1 MTTET
6 MQSPVAPAELPADA
20 LDLVRRALA
29 EDLAFGPDVTTT
41 ATIPAD
47 AVSTAALVART
58 SGVVAGLHVAE
69 AVFAEVSGGRLRC
82 VHHHRDGDRVR
93 AGAVLMVVE
102 GPTPAMLTAERT
114 ALNFL
119 TMMSG
124 VATATRTVVDAVE
137 HTGVRV
143 RDSRKTLPGL
153 RSLQKY
159 AVRCG
164 GGVNHRMGLGDQALV
179 KDNHIAAAGGLTR
192 ALEAVR
198 AAAPDLPVEVECDTV
213 EQVAEAVAAGATLVM
228 LDNMTPDAMREAVAL
243 ARSHPEVELE
253 VSGGLDLRS
262 AVTAAATGVDYLA
275 IGALTHSAPALDIG
289 LDLSLSAPGP
299 AA

>member
-1 MTTET
+1 MTTDT
-6 MQSPVAPAELPADA
+6 VPPPVASTELPPGAV
-20 LDLVRRALA
+20 DLVRRALA
-29 EDLAFGPDVTTT
+29 EDLAHGPDITTT

-47 AVSTAALVART
+47 AVSAAGVVART
-58 SGVVAGLHVAE
+58 GGVVAGLHVAQ
-69 AVFAEVSGGRLRC
+69 AVFTEVSDGRLRC
-82 VHHHRDGDRVR
+82 VHHHRDGDRVPG
-93 AGAVLMVVE
+93 GAVLMVVE
-102 GPTPAMLTAERT
+102 GPTRAMLTAERT

-124 VATATRTVVDAVE
+124 VATLTRSVVDAVE

-179 KDNHIAAAGGLTR
+179 KDNHIAAAGGLTA

-198 AAAPDLPVEVECDTV
+198 AVAPDLPVEVECDTLD
-213 EQVAEAVAAGATLVM
+213 QVAEAMAAGATLVM
-228 LDNMTPDAMREAVAL
+228 LDNMSAEAMREAVAL

-262 AVTAAATGVDYLA
+262 AVAAAATGVDYLA

-289 LDLSLSAPGP
+289 LDLNLQAPGP

>member
-1 MTTET
+1 MTTT
-6 MQSPVAPAELPADA
+6 TTTTVPSPATELPAGA
-20 LDLVRRALA
+20 LDMVRRALA
-29 EDLAFGPDVTTT
+29 EDLAHGPDVTTT

-47 AVSTAALVART
+47 AVSTAAVVTRSPGT
-58 SGVVAGLHVAE
+58 VAGLRVAE
-69 AVFAEVSGGRLRC
+69 AVFTEVSGGELRC
-82 VHHHRDGDRVR
+82 VHHHSDGDRVP

-102 GPTPAMLTAERT
+102 GPTRSLLTAERT

-124 VATATRTVVDAVE
+124 VATTTRSVVDAVVP
-137 HTGVRV
+137 TGVGV

-164 GGVNHRMGLGDQALV
+164 GGVNHRMGLGDQALI
-179 KDNHIAAAGGLTR
+179 KDNHIAAAGGLTP

-198 AAAPDLPVEVECDTV
+198 AAAPDLVIEVECDTV
-213 EQVAEAVAAGATLVM
+213 DQVVEAIAAGATLIM
-228 LDNMTPDAMREAVAL
+228 LDNMSPDAMREAVAL
-243 ARSHPEVELE
+243 ARPHPDVELE

-262 AVTAAATGVDYLA
+262 AVAAAGTGVDYLA

-289 LDLSLSAPGP
+289 LDLTL
-299 AA
+299 